1 MENRK
6 EVVLLLDHW
15 YADQGGRK
23 KILILIIDVLSNLFD
38 EVHIFNIETRLQS
51 EDLKGRNL
59 QENLRDNVSIETFF
73 INKKIPT
80 SFFGAF
86 FSLFRGVK
94 KTNPVAAVLGG
105 AGPHT
110 NALFALIFRLA
121 CGKGKKTIAI
131 EQANSKIILEHQNAI
146 IRFFTI
152 RLFRKIDRVVVVS
165 REMISGLSSFFHMS
179 PEKFEFIYNCI
190 DLEKIGEL
198 KNEEIEEKEF
208 YSGKR
213 LIMTACRIDIH
224 QKDIVGLIRAF
235 EVVLGKITNVILII
249 IGDGPDREIVEREI
263 VSRGIQDSV
272 FLFGYRQNPYKY
284 MSRSDVFVLSSFSE
298 GLPLVLLEAMA
309 CGCPVI
315 SSDCDFGPREVLEY
329 GKDGL
334 LVPVGDILA
343 MSDALLKMLS
353 DKKMRDDYIT
363 RGYARVKYFSKEKT
377 LEEYENLFRKV
388 LSDK

>member
-59 QENLRDNVSIETFF
+59 QENLRGNVSIETFF
-73 INKKIPT
+73 INKKIPA
-80 SFFGAF
+80 SFFRAF
-86 FSLFRGVK
+86 FSLFRCVK

-165 REMISGLSSFFHMS
+165 REMISGLSSFFHMP
-179 PEKFEFIYNCI
+179 PEKFEFIYNFI

-213 LIMTACRIDIH
+213 VIMTACRIDIH

-235 EVVLGKITNVILII
+235 EVVLRKITNVILII

-263 VSRGIQDSV
+263 VSRGIQNSV
-272 FLFGYRQNPYKY
+272 FLFGYQQNPYKY
-284 MSRSDVFVLSSFSE
+284 MSRSDVFVLSSFYE
-298 GLPLVLLEAMA
+298 GFSLALVEAMA

-343 MSDALLKMLS
+343 MSDALFKMLS

-377 LEEYENLFRKV
+377 LEEYKNFFRKV
-388 LSDK
+388 LADK